1 MADDALLSDLC
12 SICNTVQFK
21 YRCPGCS
28 ARTCSLPCYKRH
40 QQWAQCDGKRDPTK
54 FVKKSQLATPAGI
67 DHDYNFLTGIERGL
81 EKAEKQL
88 EDPGLGSNPDPRR
101 DAKGRQPTDQHFAGA
116 GVTVI
121 RAPKGLSRQKD
132 NKTHKNKQKNIVW
145 TVEWIYEE
153 TSRILTQSSSAGTIL
168 QAQPFKPENKKRKRG
183 VEQSASAST
192 TQPIKQDDLSPIKLE
207 EAASTVEQGN
217 AQPEPS
223 ATGGPKPERLDPGAI
238 TGDGTARDATTTK
251 EDEVTVASDNHRSLR
266 FDGPESE
273 PLPPKY
279 AFYLLRPRTSSNRHV
294 LIRLEP
300 TATLGE
306 CLRGRTV
313 LEFPTIYVFPESTYP
328 PQDKFMLEAEYLQQE
343 GEEQKELEDLLK
355 HVSPE
360 TLRALKEEHSGDNNA
375 GEQIDSD
382 RILDVLKQDMGAGA

>member
-12 SICNTVQFK
+12 SICNTQQFK

-88 EDPGLGSNPDPRR
+88 EDKGLGSHPDPRR
-101 DAKGRQPTDQHFAGA
+101 DAKGRQPTDQYFAGA

-121 RAPKGLSRQKD
+121 RAPKGLSRQKE

-153 TSRILTQSSSAGTIL
+153 TNRILTQSSSAGTIL
-168 QAQPFKPENKKRKRG
+168 HAQPFKTENKKRKRG
-183 VEQSASAST
+183 AEQSTSAT
-192 TQPIKQDDLSPIKLE
+192 TSEPIKQDILSPIKLE
-207 EAASTVEQGN
+207 EGPSADEAGRP
-217 AQPEPS
+217 QPEPS
-223 ATGGPKPERLDPGAI
+223 STGGPKLERVDPAAV
-238 TGDGTARDATTTK
+238 TGDGTARSATKAK
-251 EDEVTVASDNHRSLR
+251 EDEAIVARDGHGGLHI
-266 FDGPESE
+266 DGPEPE
-273 PLPPKY
+273 PVPPKY

-294 LIRLEP
+294 LIRLDP
-300 TATLGE
+300 TATLAE

-313 LEFPTIYVFPESTYP
+313 LEFPTIYVFLESTHP
-328 PQDKFMLEAEYLQQE
+328 PQEKFMLEAEYLQQE
-343 GEEQKELEDLLK
+343 GEEQKELDDLLK

-360 TLRALKEEHSGDNNA
+360 TLRALKEEHRDDNNA

-382 RILDVLKQDMGAGA
+382 RILNVLQQDIGAGV